1 MIFNRVNKRESV
13 AKHIVDALHQ
23 TILSGQIRPGDKLP
37 GQRELAVQFGAS
49 LTSVREAISILA
61 ATGLI
66 SVTPGRGTIVRGAS
80 EAEPSFDGWLGIAH
94 NDEELKD
101 FLEVRE
107 LLETHIVRKIA
118 RESKTKDFGAIVDAL
133 NRLRRKQKSPKTY
146 LADDL
151 AFHRLLASYS
161 GNKILEKLLLAIQI
175 PMRSQIA
182 HSIDRAMEKVG
193 SLEPSWVLHRNLVE
207 ALIAGKPDAAEEAV
221 RLMVHRAR
229 VYRGLSSDMP
239 SEPDDAPASKR
250 KPRKPRRPVRSI

>member
-1 MIFNRVNKRESV
+1 MTFTPVGKRESV

-23 TILSGQIRPGDKLP
+23 SILSGQFKPGEKLP

-94 NDEELKD
+94 NDAEMND

-118 RESKTKDFGAIVDAL
+118 RESEGKDFSTIVDAL
-133 NRLRRKQKSPKTY
+133 NQLRRKQKNPKSY
-146 LADDL
+146 LDDDL

-182 HSIDRAMEKVG
+182 HSINQTMKKAG
-193 SLEPSWVLHRNLVE
+193 SLEKSWVLHRDLVD
-207 ALIAGKPDAAEEAV
+207 ALTVGDANAAADAIQA
-221 RLMVHRAR
+221 MVHRAR
-229 VYRGLSSDMP
+229 VYLGSPSDTP
-239 SEPDDAPASKR
+239 VTSDNAPAVKSESQER
-250 KPRKPRRPVRSI
+250 

>member
-1 MIFNRVNKRESV
+1 MIFTRVNKRESV
-13 AKHIVDALHQ
+13 AKHIVDALHHS
-23 TILSGQIRPGDKLP
+23 ILSGQIKPGDKLP

-94 NDEELKD
+94 NDAELQD

-107 LLETHIVRKIA
+107 LLETHIVCKIA
-118 RESKTKDFGAIVDAL
+118 RESKSKDFSAIVDAL
-133 NRLRRKQKSPKTY
+133 NRLRRKQKNPKTY

-182 HSIDRAMEKVG
+182 HSINRTMKKSG
-193 SLEPSWVLHRNLVE
+193 TLEPSWVLHRDLVD
-207 ALIAGKPDAAEEAV
+207 ALVTGDADAAAGV
-221 RLMVHRAR
+221 IRAMVNRAR
-229 VYRGLSSDMP
+229 VYLGTP
-239 SEPDDAPASKR
+239 PEPLAPRDAPASK
-250 KPRKPRRPVRSI
+250 PASYRRGRPGRTG